1 MPISKLGVLLKSK
14 ESGEQIGI
22 LEFDPSGM
30 LICQMIKKGLPVFA
44 LRSVMQILKEKA
56 PLPIY
61 KKYETRK
68 DERGHLPREILRTEA
83 ASYAKIINDAEM
95 EIGGIAVIASVEE
108 WQEKK

>member
-1 MPISKLGVLLKSK
+1 MIRKLGILLKSK

-30 LICQMIKKGLPVFA
+30 LMCQMIKSGVHSFA
-44 LRSVMQILKEKA
+44 LRSVINLLDKKA

-61 KKYETRK
+61 KKYADRK
-68 DERGHLPREILRTEA
+68 DEKGHLPREILLSEA

-95 EIGGIAVIASVEE
+95 TITGIPVTATVEE
-108 WQEKK
+108 WGEQK